1 MVTVV
6 GAPVAAAVEAQSR
19 HDGQSG
25 HQRCHCTV
33 QRVGRSLGENGYV
46 FIAAALRGS
55 DFFGK
60 TGGVQHLS
68 GGGDQDHLEA
78 AVGTPEACAPALPI
92 T

>member
-1 MVTVV
+1 M
-6 GAPVAAAVEAQSR
+6 ARAATSAATTPS
-19 HDGQSG
+19 
-25 HQRCHCTV
+25 
-33 QRVGRSLGENGYV
+33 QRVGRSLGVDGYV

-78 AVGTPEACAPALPI
+78 TVGAPEGLRPSAAHHIEGGGIGVGHGAVVT
-92 T
+92 